1 MSPVPGLATAEPSS
15 SIESSPDW
23 ILTADLRDPRGLTL
37 TAGTLAERGALQ
49 VFLHG
54 FLFDRDDLAS
64 SLGEVAARATDADLV
79 LTAFERHG
87 EGIVARLRGSF
98 AVAIHD
104 RSRATTIVARDPLG
118 AHPLFYCT
126 RGSSVLFAT
135 HPKMLLAQPGV
146 SGALNAA
153 ALADHVCSRWPD
165 PHETFFEAVR
175 RVPPGWS
182 VILSGGRL
190 RLHRYWDPVPHSDR
204 PIEWLTTEE
213 AERFDE
219 KLEHAVRRCVTVGRS
234 GVFLSGGFDS
244 VSIAAM
250 ASDVAA
256 RAGLD
261 RPRALSLA
269 FPHPECDERDRQ
281 IQVARTLGLTQEII
295 DFRVAAGP
303 RGLLSGGLALNHGL
317 ASPLFNCWAPAYL
330 ELARRAAAEGVRVV
344 LTGSGGDEWLGV
356 SPFLGADLLR
366 RGDLSGFIRFTKTW
380 ARSYDQTPALV
391 LHSALWT
398 FGLRPIG
405 GMLMHRLMR
414 ERWDRS
420 RLARGHRA
428 DPDWIAPGEELRNEL
443 RRRAPA
449 VLAAADPPGG
459 FYARESRAFLDHAL
473 MSRDLEEQYEFGLRN
488 GVRYMHPYWDA
499 DLATQ
504 IYRTPPELLIKG
516 GRTKGLVRET
526 IARRFPGLGFERQR
540 KVSALSFFREL
551 AIAEGPGIV
560 RSLGRFRALA
570 ALGVVDADGAQKF
583 VDESFRHQS
592 RSMFVA
598 CHLFN
603 LEAWARDYVN

>member
-1 MSPVPGLATAEPSS
+1 VAAAEPSP
-15 SIESSPDW
+15 SIASGPEW
-23 ILTADLRDPRGLTL
+23 LLTAGLDDPHELTL
-37 TAGTLAERGALQ
+37 TTGALAERGALRG
-49 VFLHG
+49 FLDG

-64 SLGEVAARATDADLV
+64 SLGQTAARSTDVDLV
-79 LTAFERHG
+79 LAACERHG
-87 EGIVARLRGSF
+87 DGILARLRGSF

-104 RSRATTIVARDPLG
+104 RSRATTVVARDPLG

-135 HPKMLLAQPGV
+135 HPKVLIAQPGV
-146 SGALNAA
+146 SSALNKA
-153 ALADHVCSRWPD
+153 ALADHLCSRWPD
-165 PHETFFEAVR
+165 PHETFFDAVR

-182 VILSGGRL
+182 VVLSGGRL
-190 RLHRYWDPVPHSDR
+190 RLHRYWDPVPHADR

-219 KLEHAVRRCVTVGRS
+219 KLEQAVRRCVTVGRS
-234 GVFLSGGFDS
+234 AVFLSGGFDS

-250 ASDVAA
+250 ASDVAG
-256 RAGLD
+256 RAGFD

-269 FPHPECDERDRQ
+269 FPHPECNERDRQ
-281 IQVARTLGLTQEII
+281 IQVARSLGLTHEIL
-295 DFRVAAGP
+295 DFHEAAGP
-303 RGLLSGGLALNHGL
+303 RGLLGNGLALNHGL

-330 ELARRAAAEGVRVV
+330 ELARRAAAHGVRVI

-366 RGDLSGFIRFTKTW
+366 RGNLSGFIRFTKTW
-380 ARSYDQTPALV
+380 ARSYDQAPARV

-420 RLARGHRA
+420 RLARGHQA
-428 DPDWIAPGEELRNEL
+428 DPDWVAPDHDLRRELRQ
-443 RRRAPA
+443 RAPLG
-449 VLAAADPPGG
+449 LAAADPPGG
-459 FYARESRAFLDHAL
+459 FYARESRAFLDHSL
-473 MSRDLEEQYEFGLRN
+473 MSRDLEEQYEFGALN

-499 DLATQ
+499 DLAAQ
-504 IYRTPPELLIKG
+504 IYRTPPELLMKG

-526 IARRFPGLGFERQR
+526 LARRFPGLGFERQR
-540 KVSALSFFREL
+540 KVSALSFFRGL
-551 AIAEGPGIV
+551 AIAEGPALA
-560 RSLGRFRALA
+560 RSVGRFEALA
-570 ALGVVDADGAQKF
+570 ALGVVDAGGASAF
-583 VDESFRHQS
+583 VDESFRTQS
-592 RSMFVA
+592 RGMFVA

-603 LEAWARDYVN
+603 LEVWTRDYVN